1 MNLQKDHSVT
11 LPRHT
16 NQQSNAQWFTMEL
29 YSVRPRVTVH
39 IAFSQ
44 TMVLSTLV
52 CKVVLAGKD
61 DVHTDMDCD
70 MRGIA
75 NCQML
80 SAERTELML
89 VV

>member
-1 MNLQKDHSVT
+1 
-11 LPRHT
+11 
-16 NQQSNAQWFTMEL
+16 
-29 YSVRPRVTVH
+29 VTVH

-80 SAERTELML
+80 SAERIELML

>member
-1 MNLQKDHSVT
+1 MD
-11 LPRHT
+11 
-16 NQQSNAQWFTMEL
+16 L
-29 YSVRPRVTVH
+29 YSVRPRVPVH
-39 IAFSQ
+39 IVFSQ

-75 NCQML
+75 NSQML
-80 SAERTELML
+80 SAERIELML